1 MKRKLGKKLGLSKE
15 TLRSLDEISLQGAEG
30 GGTTT
35 NGTNV
40 CSVCA
45 LCTSAA
51 DTCLANTD
59 GVCCQ

>member
-1 MKRKLGKKLGLSKE
+1 LSKE